1 MDTHLSSLIYTN
13 WLDQTVNEFLG
24 LIIICKRLFS
34 LLKNFSFDALLLI
47 FVSLCSCHELIKVC
61 VCRTWRT
68 SWDKLEKWHLQMH
81 IGPNLMKGE
90 KIISICI
97 TQQLAFRNTS
107 QGIKLWWFT
116 PICHFLF
123 QGCWI
128 CILQWSEKCSWKI
141 VRKGNEW
148 QENQA
153 HWGSKEEVSIVWTF
167 ALKKQFMIMHW
178 HGGELKSER
187 KPLMVTFSFFQVK
200 KPFSFWQL
208 LSFSFSFP
216 FPFPLSISWTL
227 PVSVP
232 ETFS

>member
-24 LIIICKRLFS
+24 LIITCKRLFS
-34 LLKNFSFDALLLI
+34 LLKNFSFDALLLL

-116 PICHFLF
+116 PVCPLSFPGLLNLHLTVIWKMLLKNCQERKWMAGKSSSLRQQRRGEYCLNIC
-123 QGCWI
+123 
-128 CILQWSEKCSWKI
+128 SEKTIHYYALTWRWTEI
-141 VRKGNEW
+141 G
-148 QENQA
+148 ENA
-153 HWGSKEEVSIVWTF
+153 VNGD
-167 ALKKQFMIMHW
+167 L
-178 HGGELKSER
+178 L
-187 KPLMVTFSFFQVK
+187 FFQVK

-216 FPFPLSISWTL
+216 FPLSISWTF
-227 PVSVP
+227 PISVP